1 MKNILKTLI
10 PVGFLAAVLIAG
22 AALVATPTTQAE
34 PAAQPTLVELFT
46 SQGCSS
52 CPPADAYLI
61 ELDKRDDVIA
71 LSMHITYWDY
81 IGWKD
86 PFASQAVTDRQ
97 RAYGRRIG
105 HGRIYTPEIIVN
117 GMLDAVGSRRG
128 AVDRAIDKVRAA
140 MPSGLD
146 IVLSKLP
153 DHGMRISL
161 PGAPFDGVATVWLA
175 RYDNEHVT
183 NIERGENSGRT
194 LRNINVVRELRRI
207 GRWDGLPLDI
217 DLPLSALIASDGA
230 GNDGC
235 VVIVQKD
242 GYGRVL
248 GVRKMAFAGG
258 AS

>member
-1 MKNILKTLI
+1 MKNIFKSLI
-10 PVGFLAAVLIAG
+10 PGVFLAAALMAG
-22 AALVATPTTQAE
+22 AALVATPDAQAGS
-34 PAAQPTLVELFT
+34 AARPTLVELFT

-86 PFASQAVTDRQ
+86 PFASEAVTNRQ
-97 RAYGRRIG
+97 RAYGHRIG
-105 HGRIYTPEIIVN
+105 RGRIYTPEIIVN
-117 GMLDAVGSRRG
+117 GVLDAVGSRRS
-128 AVDRAIDKVRAA
+128 AVDRAIARVQASV
-140 MPSGLD
+140 PSDLD
-146 IVLSKLP
+146 IELSMTP
-153 DHGMRISL
+153 DHAMRVSV

-183 NIERGENSGRT
+183 EIERGENRGRT
-194 LRNINVVRELRRI
+194 LRNINVVREMREI
-207 GRWDGLPLDI
+207 GVWDGQSLDI
-217 DLPLSALIASDGA
+217 EIPMNALLGDN

-235 VVIVQKD
+235 VIIVQQD
-242 GYGRVL
+242 GFGQVL
-248 GVRKMAFAGG
+248 GVRKMAFADG